1 MSNFSVKDIRGVIPA
16 MVTPF
21 DENEALDLARTRAL
35 TAKLIEDGAQGLYL
49 TGSTGEGFLCTSDER
64 KAFVETVLDESSA
77 LGVGDEAAGRI
88 PVIVHVGAISTL
100 ASEDLARHAA
110 RAGAAAISSVPPIY
124 WKFSDDQIAAYYSDL
139 VQAAGIPMIVYN
151 VTLAGL
157 VSYEMLLRL
166 GRIEGVE
173 GIKYTSSTVFDIFRI
188 KEALGQDFAV
198 YSGSDE
204 LAVSGLAFGAD
215 GIIGST
221 YNVLTPLF
229 LKLNAQMAAGD
240 VIAARETQKIANK
253 LIFALLSRGL
263 MPSLKATLTLGGRVD
278 GGISRRPFFQLTEEQ
293 HEALKAEYRAIK
305 AAHGDLGLDFLKAL

>member
-1 MSNFSVKDIRGVIPA
+1 M
-16 MVTPF
+16 
-21 DENEALDLARTRAL
+21 
-35 TAKLIEDGAQGLYL
+35 
-49 TGSTGEGFLCTSDER
+49 TGSTGEGFSARATSAKR
-64 KAFVETVLDESSA
+64 LSTVPTS
-77 LGVGDEAAGRI
+77 GGRI
-88 PVIVHVGAISTL
+88 PIIVHVGAISTL

-173 GIKYTSSTVFDIFRI
+173 GIKYTSSTVLTSSASKRSSGFRR
-188 KEALGQDFAV
+188 LFRRH
-198 YSGSDE
+198 E
-204 LAVSGLAFGAD
+204 LAVSSPLSARRYHRP
-215 GIIGST
+215 T

-253 LIFALLSRGL
+253 LIFALLARGL

-305 AAHGDLGLDFLKAL
+305 ASHGDLGLDFLKAL

>member
-1 MSNFSVKDIRGVIPA
+1 MKKIIRRLTAFALCAILVMAMPLASAQELFTPEGVLLTVQIVVTLADGTQSDLP
-16 MVTPF
+16 VTPVT
-21 DENEALDLARTRAL
+21 NTL
-35 TAKLIEDGAQGLYL
+35 GN
-49 TGSTGEGFLCTSDER
+49 
-64 KAFVETVLDESSA
+64 TVYWVDESM
-77 LGVGDEAAGRI
+77 L
-88 PVIVHVGAISTL
+88 
-100 ASEDLARHAA
+100 
-110 RAGAAAISSVPPIY
+110 
-124 WKFSDDQIAAYYSDL
+124 SDDQIAAYYSDL

-253 LIFALLSRGL
+253 LIFALLARGL
-263 MPSLKATLTLGGRVD
+263 MPSLKAPLTLGGRVD

>member
-64 KAFVETVLDESSA
+64 KAFVETVL
-77 LGVGDEAAGRI
+77 DEAAGRI

-253 LIFALLSRGL
+253 LIFALLARGL

-278 GGISRRPFFQLTEEQ
+278 GGISRRPFFQLTKEQ

>member
-21 DENEALDLARTRAL
+21 DGNEALDLARTRAL

-64 KAFVETVLDESSA
+64 KAFVETVL
-77 LGVGDEAAGRI
+77 DEAAGRI

-253 LIFALLSRGL
+253 LIFALLARGL
-263 MPSLKATLTLGGRVD
+263 MPSLKATLTPAGR
-278 GGISRRPFFQLTEEQ
+278 SFS
-293 HEALKAEYRAIK
+293 
-305 AAHGDLGLDFLKAL
+305 

>member
-1 MSNFSVKDIRGVIPA
+1 MSARSARWLPKIR
-16 MVTPF
+16 
-21 DENEALDLARTRAL
+21 L
-35 TAKLIEDGAQGLYL
+35 
-49 TGSTGEGFLCTSDER
+49 
-64 KAFVETVLDESSA
+64 
-77 LGVGDEAAGRI
+77 
-88 PVIVHVGAISTL
+88 
-100 ASEDLARHAA
+100 RHAA

-204 LAVSGLAFGAD
+204 LAV
-215 GIIGST
+215 
-221 YNVLTPLF
+221 
-229 LKLNAQMAAGD
+229 
-240 VIAARETQKIANK
+240 
-253 LIFALLSRGL
+253 
-263 MPSLKATLTLGGRVD
+263 GGRLSARTV
-278 GGISRRPFFQLTEEQ
+278 SSARPTMC
-293 HEALKAEYRAIK
+293 
-305 AAHGDLGLDFLKAL
+305 

>member
-1 MSNFSVKDIRGVIPA
+1 
-16 MVTPF
+16 
-21 DENEALDLARTRAL
+21 
-35 TAKLIEDGAQGLYL
+35 
-49 TGSTGEGFLCTSDER
+49 
-64 KAFVETVLDESSA
+64 
-77 LGVGDEAAGRI
+77 
-88 PVIVHVGAISTL
+88 
-100 ASEDLARHAA
+100 
-110 RAGAAAISSVPPIY
+110 
-124 WKFSDDQIAAYYSDL
+124 
-139 VQAAGIPMIVYN
+139 MIVYN

-240 VIAARETQKIANK
+240 VIANVQGNIT
-253 LIFALLSRGL
+253 
-263 MPSLKATLTLGGRVD
+263 
-278 GGISRRPFFQLTEEQ
+278 
-293 HEALKAEYRAIK
+293 
-305 AAHGDLGLDFLKAL
+305 

>member
-1 MSNFSVKDIRGVIPA
+1 
-16 MVTPF
+16 
-21 DENEALDLARTRAL
+21 
-35 TAKLIEDGAQGLYL
+35 
-49 TGSTGEGFLCTSDER
+49 
-64 KAFVETVLDESSA
+64 
-77 LGVGDEAAGRI
+77 
-88 PVIVHVGAISTL
+88 
-100 ASEDLARHAA
+100 
-110 RAGAAAISSVPPIY
+110 
-124 WKFSDDQIAAYYSDL
+124 
-139 VQAAGIPMIVYN
+139 
-151 VTLAGL
+151 AGL

-253 LIFALLSRGL
+253 LIFALLARGL

-305 AAHGDLGLDFLKAL
+305 AAHGDLGLDFSRRSEIRAVSVIFHNIGRVQGSSPVRAPFILNEEESPYVRFHVSRHDPAPRRF

>member
-1 MSNFSVKDIRGVIPA
+1 MSNFFVKDIRGVIPA

-64 KAFVETVLDESSA
+64 KAFVETVLDE
-77 LGVGDEAAGRI
+77 AAGRI

-139 VQAAGIPMIVYN
+139 VQAAGIPM
-151 VTLAGL
+151 
-157 VSYEMLLRL
+157 
-166 GRIEGVE
+166 
-173 GIKYTSSTVFDIFRI
+173 FDIFRI

-253 LIFALLSRGL
+253 LIFALLARGL

>member
-1 MSNFSVKDIRGVIPA
+1 M
-16 MVTPF
+16 
-21 DENEALDLARTRAL
+21 
-35 TAKLIEDGAQGLYL
+35 
-49 TGSTGEGFLCTSDER
+49 
-64 KAFVETVLDESSA
+64 
-77 LGVGDEAAGRI
+77 
-88 PVIVHVGAISTL
+88 
-100 ASEDLARHAA
+100 
-110 RAGAAAISSVPPIY
+110 
-124 WKFSDDQIAAYYSDL
+124 
-139 VQAAGIPMIVYN
+139 
-151 VTLAGL
+151 
-157 VSYEMLLRL
+157 
-166 GRIEGVE
+166 E

-253 LIFALLSRGL
+253 LIFALLARGL

-278 GGISRRPFFQLTEEQ
+278 GGISPQPSFSSRKSSMKPSRT
-293 HEALKAEYRAIK
+293 EYRAIK

>member
-35 TAKLIEDGAQGLYL
+35 TDKLIEDGAQGLYL

-64 KAFVETVLDESSA
+64 KAFVETVL
-77 LGVGDEAAGRI
+77 DEAAGRI

-157 VSYEMLLRL
+157 VSYEMLLHL

-253 LIFALLSRGL
+253 LIFALLARGL